1 MPLGSSLLS
10 LQAGVVRLINKV
22 CLAQVRPA
30 AKGRDYSVMTANMA
44 RRTKPLLGAHPDRQP
59 RSART
64 PSVPVRFQFGHMRYI
79 STPSRHRDRD

>member
-22 CLAQVRPA
+22 RPAQVRQA
-30 AKGRDYSVMTANMA
+30 AKGRDYSVMKEDMA
-44 RRTKPLLGAHPDRQP
+44 RRTKPSLSAHPNRQP
-59 RSART
+59 RGART
-64 PSVPVRFQFGHMRYI
+64 PSVPVRFQFGHLRYI